1 MATGQPQSYGSIRE
15 FLDNL
20 PNQPCIW
27 QPENA
32 NICVTCLRINEPVAR
47 ICSVWAQ
54 ALEEAPLEEI
64 DFEEEVR
71 SLPSVVEVEDE
82 FEIVETAPAVEMAAP
97 VAEIDIVEA
106 SNDWDLSIEPVTET
120 AEEITEDVATEEV
133 AEAAVA
139 EPVAVEATEEVAEV
153 AVAEPVPVEDTEEVA
168 LETVQDA
175 VDAENIAKENVEI
188 ASQEEEIAAE
198 AVVEAV
204 DKEAEAVEAY
214 AEAVK
219 EEDTAAEA
227 VVEAIEAEN
236 VATEAVIEAT
246 EQITEL
252 VEKEADESEIE
263 EAVTELKEVVEK
275 QEEAEEA
282 LVEAVTVEESAAE
295 VVETTSTKEE
305 VAAEGLEKAIQ
316 IEEEASEKLEE
327 AIVKEEKAEE
337 EVKETIEVAKN
348 VEAEA
353 EETGTEEPFS
363 IGEMVSHGVYGDG
376 EILDLNKAGKHWSVE
391 VNFEEGKR
399 RILGTFLTSKGKQNK
414 TKEIDE
420 ESFKKP
426 EETKKEEITAVVADT
441 VEVDHGEYEPGTKV
455 KHEIFGIGEVKE
467 STPKGENYRLMIKFE
482 DETYKTLLSTF
493 VEIVKN
499 NSIDNDEAVEAEP
512 VVAEP
517 VEAEPVVAEVDI
529 VDTNS
534 VYSRPKEEKE
544 TEPEDKD

>member
-106 SNDWDLSIEPVTET
+106 SNDWDLSIEPVTKT
-120 AEEITEDVATEEV
+120 AEKITEDVAVAEPVAVETTEEV
-133 AEAAVA
+133 AEVAVA
-139 EPVAVEATEEVAEV
+139 EPVAVEATEEVAEA
-153 AVAEPVPVEDTEEVA
+153 AVAEPVAVEDTEEVA

-175 VDAENIAKENVEI
+175 VDAENIAKENVEL
-188 ASQEEEIAAE
+188 ASQEEEMAAE

-316 IEEEASEKLEE
+316 VEEEASEKLEE

-512 VVAEP
+512 VVAE
-517 VEAEPVVAEVDI
+517 VDI